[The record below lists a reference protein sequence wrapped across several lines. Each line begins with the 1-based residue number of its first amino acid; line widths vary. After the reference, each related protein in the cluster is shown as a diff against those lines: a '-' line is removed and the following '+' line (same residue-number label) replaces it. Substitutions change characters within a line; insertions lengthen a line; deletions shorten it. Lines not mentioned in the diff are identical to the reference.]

1 MHITWKFCDSWQP
14 QSLVM
19 DREAWHAA
27 VHGVS
32 ESDTTERLNWT
43 DGHWKA
49 YGCTFTR
56 IISYQV
62 QGSYQVLLQGSYQVP
77 LLPSYLFSSL
87 MCSFFNVNL
96 SFWPILF
103 SFFLK
108 NVFICHFLQGTSAD
122 SKFHFCLSEKVVI
135 LPSLLEE

>member
-1 MHITWKFCDSWQP
+1 MEPVPVLDKRNSSCPPRLAVNNTERLQEFTKPLGGLLWQWPQLQDMYITWKFCDSWQP

-19 DREAWHAA
+19 DREAWRAA

-49 YGCTFTR
+49 YGCTSTR
-56 IISYQV
+56 IIPYQV

-87 MCSFFNVNL
+87 MCSYL
-96 SFWPILF
+96 M
-103 SFFLK
+103 
-108 NVFICHFLQGTSAD
+108 
-122 SKFHFCLSEKVVI
+122 
-135 LPSLLEE
+135 